1 MEAAS
6 KLLLDGVVN
15 EYELNTDGLNIIDLE
30 SGDYNVLNW
39 MALLLANR
47 VFALDQPLAVQS
59 RDFFLKRFGVDLSQT
74 DIVRGIGLMIPVF
87 PLPKRS

>member
-39 MALLLANR
+39 MALLFANR
-47 VFALDQPLAVQS
+47 LFALDQPLAVHH
-59 RDFFLKRFGVDLSQT
+59 
-74 DIVRGIGLMIPVF
+74 GISSSNGLALMY
-87 PLPKRS
+87 PKPTS